1 MTTALISHPD
11 CLAHIVP
18 DGYPERSARLE
29 AVLRALEGKAL
40 LHEDAPLATNAQ
52 LRRVHPQSHIDAL
65 DAMMPTA
72 GCLPV
77 DGDTWVSPGSMV
89 AARRSA
95 GGAIHGVDM
104 VMGGAAQNAFV
115 ATRPPGHHAERAQAM
130 GFCLLGSIAA
140 AAKHAVDHHGLTR
153 VLIFDF
159 DVHHGNGTQD
169 LVQDDAR
176 IAYLSSHQMPLFP
189 GTGDPSEAGIAGNVH
204 NVPLRSGAGS
214 AEFRAAMTDHLLP
227 AAHAF
232 APELVLVSAGF
243 DAHCDDPLAGLML
256 TEADFEWITDA
267 LCDLADTH
275 CGGRLVS
282 CLEGGYDLAA
292 LAASAAAHV
301 DVLIAR
307 GG

>member
-1 MTTALISHPD
+1 MTTALITHPD

-18 DGYPERSARLE
+18 DGHPERPARLE
-29 AVLRALEGKAL
+29 SVLHALEGKAL
-40 LHEDAPLATNAQ
+40 LNEEAPLATDAQ
-52 LRRVHPQSHIDAL
+52 LLRVHPQTHIDAL
-65 DAMMPTA
+65 DATIPA
-72 GCLPV
+72 SGGV
-77 DGDTWVSPGSMV
+77 SIDGDTWLSPGSMR
-89 AARRSA
+89 AARRCA

-104 VMGGAAQNAFV
+104 VMSGAAQNAFV

-140 AAKHAVDHHGLTR
+140 AAKHALDHHGLAR

-189 GTGDPSEAGIAGNVH
+189 GTGDPSETGVAGNVH

-227 AAHAF
+227 AAHTF
-232 APELVLVSAGF
+232 APELVFVSAGF
-243 DAHCDDPLAGLML
+243 DAHRDDPLAGLL
-256 TEADFEWITDA
+256 LSEADFAWITGA
-267 LCDLADTH
+267 LCDVADAH

-282 CLEGGYDLAA
+282 CLEGGYDLHA
-292 LAASAAAHV
+292 LAASAAVHV